1 MKNNRMKSKI
11 KNMGTNKDL
20 EFLMKGWGNPETTE
34 ALNKAYREKFNK
46 EEESDER
53 CGEHSE
59 ESVSTEEEEKGVDDK
74 EG

>member
-1 MKNNRMKSKI
+1 MKNNRMKDKI
-11 KNMGTNKDL
+11 KKMATNQDL

-34 ALNKAYREKFNK
+34 ALSKAYGEKFNK
-46 EEESDER
+46 EDESDER

-59 ESVSTEEEEKGVDDK
+59 ESVSAEEEEKGVHVQ

>member
-1 MKNNRMKSKI
+1 MKDKI
-11 KNMGTNKDL
+11 KKMTTNQDL

-34 ALNKAYREKFNK
+34 ALSKAYGEKFNK
-46 EEESDER
+46 EEGESDER

-59 ESVSTEEEEKGVDDK
+59 ESISETEEKQLCK